1 VAKRRNSL
9 KKIIAVTSC
18 PAGIA
23 HTYLAAE
30 SLEKAGKKNGYL
42 VKVETDGAG
51 GIANKLTKEDIAEAI
66 AVIIAADTNVPMERF
81 RGKPLLSIST
91 GDAIRNAAKYIQLI
105 EEGKLD
111 IY

>member
-1 VAKRRNSL
+1 MKTIVAV
-9 KKIIAVTSC
+9 ASC

-30 SLEKAGKKNGYL
+30 SLEKVGKKHGYV

-51 GIANKLTKEDIAEAI
+51 GVMNRLTKEDITEAV
-66 AVIIAADTNVPMERF
+66 AVIVAADTTVPMERF
-81 RGKPLLSIST
+81 RGKPVLSIST
-91 GDAIRNAAKYIQLI
+91 GDAIRSAEKCFQLI
-105 EEGKLD
+105 EEGKVE

>member
-1 VAKRRNSL
+1 M
-9 KKIIAVTSC
+9 KKIVGVTSC

-30 SLEKAGKKNGYL
+30 SLERAGKKNGYL
-42 VKVETDGAG
+42 VKFETEGAG
-51 GIANKLTKEDIAEAI
+51 GIANKLTEEDIAEAI
-66 AVIIAADTNVPMERF
+66 AVIVAADTSVPMERF
-81 RGKPLLSIST
+81 RGKPVLRIST

-105 EEGKLD
+105 DEGKIE

>member
-1 VAKRRNSL
+1 MKKVVAV
-9 KKIIAVTSC
+9 ASC

-23 HTYLAAE
+23 HTYIAAE
-30 SLEKAGKKNGYL
+30 SLEKAGKKMGYL

-51 GIANKLTKEDIAEAI
+51 GTMNKLTKEDIEEAV
-66 AVIIAADTNVPMERF
+66 AVIVAADTKVEMERF

-91 GDAIRNAAKYIQLI
+91 GDAIRKAAQCFQLI
-105 EEGKLD
+105 EDGKVE